1 MTALISPKPFVQ
13 RKRLLIVQILCG
25 VAIALMLVS
34 RPAWDEMS
42 LLHEGM
48 EAAGAL
54 LILVCMFG
62 RLWSI
67 LYVGGR
73 KTSEL
78 VTSGPYSLTR
88 NPLYLFS
95 TVGVFGVGLVFGS
108 VVVALVLAGLSYLVF
123 EATARKEAAFL
134 RAVFPRTYP
143 AYEARTPSFWPD
155 FSLYIQPD
163 EVSFSPVALKRTFL
177 DALYFLAMIPL
188 IEGVEY
194 AQLTGYMPTFLRLP

>member
-1 MTALISPKPFVQ
+1 MTVFVPPKPFVQ
-13 RKRLLIVQILCG
+13 RKRLLIVQILSG
-25 VAIALMLVS
+25 FAIALLLVS
-34 RPAWDEMS
+34 RPAWNEMS
-42 LLHEGM
+42 WMHEAM
-48 EAAGAL
+48 EAAGAA

-108 VVVALVLAGLSYLVF
+108 IAVALVLAGLSYLVF
-123 EATARKEAAFL
+123 AATARKEAAFL
-134 RAVFPRTYP
+134 RTVFARTYP

-155 FSLYIQPD
+155 FRLYVQPD
-163 EVSFSPVALKRTFL
+163 EVSFSPVALKRTFV

-188 IEGVEY
+188 IEGIEY
-194 AQLTGYMPTFLRLP
+194 AQLAGYMPTFLWLP